1 MIIDSNLLVLLIVGT
16 TGRELIAK
24 HKRSRQF
31 RADHYDRLIQV
42 IATADRV
49 IVTPNTLTE
58 ASNLLGQHGEPER
71 SSFFNVLRN
80 LIEINEEIVVASNT
94 AAQNSAFSRLGLT
107 DAVLLEIVSKSNPL
121 VTTDLELYLAAE
133 MREEG
138 SALNFWHY
146 QEF

>member
-1 MIIDSNLLVLLIVGT
+1 MVIDANLLVLLVVGT

-49 IVTPNTLTE
+49 NVTPNTLTE

-71 SSFFNVLRN
+71 SSFFDVLRN
-80 LIEINEEIVVASNT
+80 LIEINEEIVVASKT
-94 AAQNSAFSRLGLT
+94 AAQNSAFNRLGLT

-138 SALNFWHY
+138 SAFNFWHY